1 MSKKYEARIRGLLQS
16 HICTLIESQLND
28 PRVIG
33 VTVTDVEVTQ
43 DTRYAKVFY
52 SVLGSPEDKQNAAR
66 GLDSAAGWVSHE
78 LGRRLRTKNTPHITF
93 VYDPSLERGEH
104 MAQVLDEVKQREA
117 QLAATTPQ
125 AVELQPTVE
134 SQSIE
139 PIEPGENSA
148 TLPNEP
154 EQSATKG
161 FSPPN
166 DPE

>member
-1 MSKKYEARIRGLLQS
+1 MSKKYESRIRGLLHS

-43 DTRYAKVFY
+43 DTKYAKVYY
-52 SVLGSPEDKQNAAR
+52 SVLGSKEDKTNAAR

-104 MAQVLDEVKQREA
+104 MAHVLDEVKQREA
-117 QLAATTPQ
+117 QLATQNPASLSTTEISVS
-125 AVELQPTVE
+125 A
-134 SQSIE
+134 IE
-139 PIEPGENSA
+139 QDRGLSLDSGKLTEE
-148 TLPNEP
+148 
-154 EQSATKG
+154 TKKD
-161 FSPPN
+161 SSTPN
-166 DPE
+166 DDK

>member
-52 SVLGSPEDKQNAAR
+52 SVLGGPEDKKNAAR

-78 LGRRLRTKNTPHITF
+78 LGRRLRIKNTPHITF
-93 VYDPSLERGEH
+93 VYDASLERGEH

-117 QLAATTPQ
+117 QMAATLESSDVASPDVQ
-125 AVELQPTVE
+125 SPDAPSPTGV
-134 SQSIE
+134 
-139 PIEPGENSA
+139 
-148 TLPNEP
+148 LPNDA
-154 EQSATKG
+154 EQSSTDAPTI
-161 FSPPN
+161 
-166 DPE
+166 